1 MIIEIFTNY
10 QDYWVT
16 LDVSKQINRIC
27 VQKGQL
33 FSVRLSH
40 MSTPMDD
47 ICMGRGV
54 NLVCKNNI
62 SIAIVVVWN

>member
-16 LDVSKQINRIC
+16 LDVSKQINRIG

-47 ICMGRGV
+47 ICS
-54 NLVCKNNI
+54 L
-62 SIAIVVVWN
+62 STSVWGGGESCLQK